1 VINKLFSSRTR
12 VEILKLFL
20 FNPENSFYQR
30 QISELSHQPI
40 RAVQRE
46 VEKLQALGLIRK
58 SVQGNRIYYQVN
70 KDCPIFEE
78 LKIIFLKSVGIA
90 EALKEDLI
98 DIEDIRVA
106 FIYGSYA
113 RGDESLSSDIDVL
126 VIGNITAREIS
137 SSLSKPKRDLGRVI
151 NYGVFTSQEFK
162 ERINHK
168 DHFLNSVVRDKKIFI
183 IGNENELKKII
194 RSR

>member
-1 VINKLFSSRTR
+1 MINKLFSSRTR